1 SRPQNATVLTRS
13 AISCFYYRNCP
24 NWALTL
30 RKNSFCLYCPGRQT
44 CQAIVKS
51 SNENFRA
58 PERELFLYAI
68 CTFQRIETDFYVK
81 TICGHF
87 LIYDDIGFLALDV
100 AKEARIIEFEKCPV
114 RSFAALWHHQQLHGL
129 FAADSS
135 DRNRP
140 RKPDG
145 IQAVHKQIYAV

>member
-1 SRPQNATVLTRS
+1 M
-13 AISCFYYRNCP
+13 
-24 NWALTL
+24 
-30 RKNSFCLYCPGRQT
+30 NSFCLYCPGRQT
-44 CQAIVKS
+44 CQDIVNS

-135 DRNRP
+135 DRNLP
-140 RKPDG
+140 RKAGWYPGCSQADLCCDRKRIRSAAQVCRKQYPD
-145 IQAVHKQIYAV
+145 AV

>member
-1 SRPQNATVLTRS
+1 CTE
-13 AISCFYYRNCP
+13 CP
-24 NWALTL
+24 NWALHL
-30 RKNSFCLYCPGRQT
+30 CKKSCCSYCPGRQT

-100 AKEARIIEFEKCPV
+100 AKEASIIEFAICSI
-114 RSFAALWHHQQLHGL
+114 RCFAALCH
-129 FAADSS
+129 
-135 DRNRP
+135 
-140 RKPDG
+140 
-145 IQAVHKQIYAV
+145 